1 MKRSKIILL
10 SIPFLALLLTS
21 CGKTLTSSDSSGNS
35 SEISESTSDNSSS
48 EDTSLSENS
57 SEDVNSSETS
67 SSEDSS
73 TEDSSSEN
81 ETSSETSSSDGESSE
96 EYTTKTI
103 TVDTSDVPSNYG
115 NGTFTK
121 DGVSF
126 EYNYVANG
134 YTQGK
139 IQWKKNEGYISNNNS
154 LTNLSRITLNG
165 WSGSTPILYVGT
177 SSSNL
182 ADTITFSGGYFNIP
196 EGYTY
201 FKILAGS
208 GVMYCTNIEITYNGP
223 AGELPDGEDSS
234 TTSSSTSEDEGD
246 FVYNGETLT
255 DQTNYSGSCQ
265 YIYNYTGNYYD
276 SISDTATGD
285 ALLKALDSLID
296 KRQKSFSYKGMFDQ
310 FIYTDAANFENL
322 GNGQI
327 TSFYSGKTSQKGSM
341 NREHTWP
348 DSRGGSYVEKDPHMV
363 RPTITSEN
371 SARGND
377 FYNESPLSWDPNSFG
392 QNKYRGIAARIIFY
406 CAVQEW
412 ENGLKLVDK
421 TNDSWSSSN
430 RTMGKLNTLL
440 KWNIMYPVDD
450 TELLRNNVLYEMFDH
465 CRNPFIDDRNYAC
478 KIWGNINADTRA
490 TCGIH

>member
-1 MKRSKIILL
+1 MKRSKLILL
-10 SIPFLALLLTS
+10 SLPFLALLLTS
-21 CGKTLTSSDSSGNS
+21 CGKTISSSDSIDDS
-35 SEISESTSDNSSS
+35 SEVSESTGGDNSSS
-48 EDTSLSENS
+48 EDS
-57 SEDVNSSETS
+57 SI
-67 SSEDSS
+67 
-73 TEDSSSEN
+73 EDSSSE
-81 ETSSETSSSDGESSE
+81 EGTSSETSSETTSSEDNSSE
-96 EYTTKTI
+96 EYTAKTI
-103 TVDTSDVPSNYG
+103 TIETSDVPSQYG
-115 NGTFTK
+115 SGTLTK
-121 DGVSF
+121 DDVSF
-126 EYNYVANG
+126 EHKSVANG
-134 YTQGK
+134 YVTGK
-139 IQWKKNEGYISNNNS
+139 MQWKRQEGYILNNNS
-154 LTNLSRITLNG
+154 LTSLSRITLND

-177 SSSNL
+177 SASNL
-182 ADTITFSGGYFNIP
+182 ADTVTFSDGYFNIP
-196 EGYTY
+196 DGYTY

-208 GVMYCTNIEITYNGP
+208 GVMYCTSVEIVYNGP
-223 AGELPDGEDSS
+223 AGELPDGDDSSS

-255 DQTNYSGSCQ
+255 DQTSYSGSCE

-276 SISDTATGD
+276 GISDTATGD
-285 ALLKALDSLID
+285 TLLKALDSLID
-296 KRQKSFSYKGMFDQ
+296 KRQKSFSYKGMFAQ
-310 FIYTDAANFENL
+310 FIYTDAADFEHL

-341 NREHTWP
+341 NREHVWP

-450 TELLRNNVLYEMFDH
+450 TELLRNNVLYEMFNH

-478 KIWGNINADTRA
+478 KIWGNTNDDTRA